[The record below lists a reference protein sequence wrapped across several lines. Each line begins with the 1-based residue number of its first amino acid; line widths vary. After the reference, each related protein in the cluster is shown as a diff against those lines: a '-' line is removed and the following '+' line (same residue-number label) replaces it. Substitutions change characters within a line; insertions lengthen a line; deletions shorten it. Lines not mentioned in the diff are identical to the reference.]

1 MSMESGRPRARE
13 EERERASEHHLF
25 LPAALQD
32 ATRIYGDS
40 LSLSFPGQN
49 GKALLIVGEG
59 GDASPACLPA
69 CLTACLPAS
78 LPTYRRFVAGAA
90 LSTWPSISPITDS
103 RQGDPPSV
111 LTDRRAAARARQPLN
126 SAFALRDRVVGRTV
140 ESVNSWH
147 YCHQGSLGENAP
159 SFR

>member
-1 MSMESGRPRARE
+1 MSMESGRARARE

-59 GDASPACLPA
+59 GDAPP
-69 CLTACLPAS
+69 ACLPAS